1 MAKIQEKMLYF
12 NTADNDSV
20 AYPIS
25 SFRGIDQSAD
35 TTLDLYFSPI
45 KITDVATGDVA
56 DKIPVTIAAGKE
68 KDAISDIANALA
80 DAYSAALVVIGDDAN
95 SVYVSSHITAVG
107 AVTLAA

>member
-1 MAKIQEKMLYF
+1 MAKIQEKLLYF

-20 AYPIS
+20 CYPLS

-45 KITDVATGDVA
+45 KISDVATGDVV
-56 DKIPVTIAAGKE
+56 DKIPVTIATGKE
-68 KDAISDIANALA
+68 KDACADIAKALA
-80 DAYSAALVVIGDDAN
+80 DAYSDALVVIGDDAN
-95 SVYVSSHITAVG
+95 SVYVSDHITAVG